1 MMKQELARMKQM
13 ALRGGDNPWEVDYN
27 TKQAQSIDAAFD
39 GDANVL
45 KDKAK
50 SAKAED
56 DMMILDKAKTIKFWG
71 EDEK

>member
-27 TKQAQSIDAAFD
+27 TKQAQNIDAAFD
-39 GDANVL
+39 GDATVV

-50 SAKAED
+50 SAKVED
-56 DMMILDKAKTIKFWG
+56 DMSMLDKAKSIRF
-71 EDEK
+71 